1 MLFRNNADN
10 IATIKCKMFHIRNI
24 FNWVTHTVSE
34 LVTEFR
40 VHWLCTLQFRIF
52 VFPILWK
59 LTTKWCSNTHTHT
72 HICMSIYHVS
82 QQQLKKKNVEPY
94 CAFCQS
100 TAANSIKVIMNFAF
114 DLMCKDYTY
123 PSASILTQRQR
134 TSRISNQLLLT
145 NTEKKLIYSDIS
157 SVIPKKARKI

>member
-1 MLFRNNADN
+1 M
-10 IATIKCKMFHIRNI
+10 
-24 FNWVTHTVSE
+24 
-34 LVTEFR
+34 
-40 VHWLCTLQFRIF
+40 
-52 VFPILWK
+52 
-59 LTTKWCSNTHTHT
+59 
-72 HICMSIYHVS
+72 S

-145 NTEKKLIYSDIS
+145 NTEKKTYLQRYKLGNTEKST
-157 SVIPKKARKI
+157 KNLKIQNDF

>member
-1 MLFRNNADN
+1 MKAND
-10 IATIKCKMFHIRNI
+10 KMVLQHTYTYSHMHEYLTC
-24 FNWVTHTVSE
+24 VTT
-34 LVTEFR
+34 
-40 VHWLCTLQFRIF
+40 
-52 VFPILWK
+52 
-59 LTTKWCSNTHTHT
+59 TTKE
-72 HICMSIYHVS
+72 
-82 QQQLKKKNVEPY
+82 KNVEPY

-134 TSRISNQLLLT
+134 TSRISNRLLLT